1 MPRSHNCSRC
11 GRNVPPWG
19 EIVWQ
24 PLGPTLPRADEPQ
37 DYGVYYRQRGE
48 YWIGRCVACEES
60 WNQHLRSLVRAAAP
74 AAPAVASPTTTAT
87 TTGLNTPVVRQ
98 RWGQAGVEARQARQA
113 ARAQQGQPTTGNP
126 KDQAHKT
133 PVGDPSDD
141 SVVEDVP
148 ATTLR
153 GQSQHQSP
161 RQLQAVTS
169 DRDRRWSSRTRARSA
184 GLPRRA
190 PDDEDKGQDPLLLDT
205 RVSTSSLQRRPGT
218 IEGWLAGS
226 DTPESVKREVDEA
239 KHRHSKIKGFVG
251 LPSQKDRAD

>member
-24 PLGPTLPRADEPQ
+24 SLGPTLPRADEPQ

-48 YWIGRCVACEES
+48 YWVGRCVACEES

-74 AAPAVASPTTTAT
+74 AAPAVASPTTTAP

-113 ARAQQGQPTTGNP
+113 ARAQQGQPTTRNP

-153 GQSQHQSP
+153 GQSQQQSP

-184 GLPRRA
+184 GLPLLA
-190 PDDEDKGQDPLLLDT
+190 PDDEDKGQDPLQKVDPWLLET
-205 RVSTSSLQRRPGT
+205 RVSTSTLQRRPEK
-218 IEGWLAGS
+218 IEGWLAQS

-239 KHRHSKIKGFVG
+239 KHRHS
-251 LPSQKDRAD
+251 